1 MSENTTAKSITEAVN
16 ERNEAQDEIQLQ
28 FLSDMEELLPTY
40 IKDGGSMAELIKLT
54 GMSQPKV
61 YELLKELDLKF
72 PRRGKVHKYN
82 IKEREQIAKRVF
94 KRNENITKVAAQ
106 FDLSEQQVR
115 SYGKEFGL
123 YEPKRRQRTTA
134 TQERSEA
141 SPSTASRSN
150 RRKGKRDRLKVA
162 STARMRERENAEAE
176 ADERELA
183 EAV

>member
-16 ERNEAQDEIQLQ
+16 ERNEALDEIQLQ
-28 FLSDMEELLPTY
+28 FLGDMEELLPTY
-40 IKDGGSMAELIKLT
+40 IADGGSMAELIKLT

-61 YELLKELDLKF
+61 YELLKELELKF

-82 IKEREQIAKRVF
+82 TKEREQIARRVF
-94 KRNENITKVAAQ
+94 KRGENITKVAAQ

-123 YEPKRRQRTTA
+123 YEPKRRQSA
-134 TQERSEA
+134 KAAQETQERPA
-141 SPSTASRSN
+141 RGTRTSN
-150 RRKGKRDRLKVA
+150 RRGKRDRLKVA
-162 STARMRERENAEAE
+162 STARMSEREQAEAE
-176 ADERELA
+176 ADAQELA